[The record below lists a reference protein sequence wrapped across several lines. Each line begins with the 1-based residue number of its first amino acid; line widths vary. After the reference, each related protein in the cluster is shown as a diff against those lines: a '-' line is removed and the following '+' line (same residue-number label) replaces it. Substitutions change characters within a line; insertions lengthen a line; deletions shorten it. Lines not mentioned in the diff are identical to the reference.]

1 MSWER
6 VKLEQFLKNR
16 IGRYKPNDKAIL
28 GLKRIDK
35 IDFAGNIYLSE
46 KPSNTDMII
55 VKKGDLVISGIN
67 VEKGAM
73 NIYLGEDDVVATI
86 HYSSYE
92 FDENNI
98 DIEFLKWFLK
108 SVEFKKALK
117 EQVPGGIK
125 TEIKPKH
132 ILPLEVFIPTDIKE
146 QKNIV
151 RNLNRNSNSVND
163 ISSEL
168 TNQLNLIKQLRQSF
182 LREAMQGKL
191 VSNETKDGKTG
202 AELLAEIQAEKEK
215 LINEK
220 KLKNGKITKNSK
232 SILAFKI
239 PKNWIFTKFNN
250 LFFVTKLA
258 GFEYTDY
265 MRLEKNGEIPVI
277 RAQNVRN
284 LKIDKTNLLY
294 INKETSLF
302 LNRCALTKE
311 CLLITFIGAGIGD
324 VATFIE
330 NNRWHLAPNVAKA
343 EPFENCEKYYTL
355 KYFNY
360 FLISDYGKTE
370 IKKHIK
376 ATAQPSLSMETIRDI
391 DIPLPPLEIQE
402 RIVSKLDE
410 LMHFCDQLE
419 NSVKESQK
427 LNEQLLQQV
436 LREALQPKEKEVV
449 LPLVAE
455 GREEYKF
462 SKEPLKICDNGD
474 MTILA
479 GYIIKKLSTS
489 NPKDFGRVKLQ
500 KMLHLA
506 EYHCKLETELHY
518 KKNVAGPYAWEL
530 ENAIEPKLKTYRFFD
545 IKQDK
550 FSLYNKVTYTA
561 LANAK
566 ELDFLF
572 QKQFVEISANIN
584 SLLDKFNNK
593 TWEFCEM
600 ISTMYA
606 VWNNRILKNQNINK
620 EELKKDFLAWDE
632 KKIKYQDQ
640 LDYAI
645 EWMEKEN
652 LVPIGFGAYIEK

>member
-1 MSWER
+1 MSWEK

-16 IGRYKPNDKAIL
+16 KGRYKPNDKAIL

-46 KPSNTDMII
+46 KPSNTDMIL

-108 SVEFKKALK
+108 SIEFKNALK

-132 ILPLEVFIPTDIKE
+132 ILPLEVFIPIDIEE
-146 QKNIV
+146 QKSIV
-151 RNLNRNSNSVND
+151 KNLNRNNNSVNNV
-163 ISSEL
+163 SSEL

-182 LREAMQGKL
+182 LREAIQGKL
-191 VSNETKDGKTG
+191 VSNDTKDGKTG
-202 AELLAEIQAEKEK
+202 AELLAEIQTEKENLIKEKKIKKSKPLPPISEEEIPFEIPENLK
-215 LINEK
+215 LIRLGEIANIEK
-220 KLKNGKITKNSK
+220 GKIGIQKAIKGIYPLVVTSEERLSSNEYHFEGASVIVPLVSSTGHGHASMKRIHYQDGKYAVGN
-232 SILAFKI
+232 ILGVIQTYLPNF
-239 PKNWIFTKFNN
+239 FNTRFLFN
-250 LFFVTKLA
+250 YLDYYKEQFFVEKMKGAANVSLKLSSIQ
-258 GFEYTDY
+258 ETP
-265 MRLEKNGEIPVI
+265 IPVI
-277 RAQNVRN
+277 PISAQN
-284 LKIDKTNLLY
+284 
-294 INKETSLF
+294 
-302 LNRCALTKE
+302 
-311 CLLITFIGAGIGD
+311 
-324 VATFIE
+324 
-330 NNRWHLAPNVAKA
+330 
-343 EPFENCEKYYTL
+343 KY
-355 KYFNY
+355 
-360 FLISDYGKTE
+360 E
-370 IKKHIK
+370 
-376 ATAQPSLSMETIRDI
+376 
-391 DIPLPPLEIQE
+391 
-402 RIVSKLDE
+402 E
-410 LMHFCDQLE
+410 LMQYCDQLE
-419 NSVKESQK
+419 TSVKESQK

-436 LREALQPKEKEVV
+436 LREALQPKAKEVV

-455 GREEYKF
+455 DREEYNTAKK
-462 SKEPLKICDNGD
+462 SLKICDNGSI
-474 MTILA
+474 TILA

-500 KMLHLA
+500 KMLHLV
-506 EYHCKLETELHY
+506 EYQCRLETELHY
-518 KKNVAGPYAWEL
+518 KQKVAGPYAWEL
-530 ENAIEPKLKTYRFFD
+530 ENVIEPKLKTYRFFD

-550 FSLYNKVTYTA
+550 LSLNNKVTYTA

-572 QKQFVEISANIN
+572 QKQFAEISDSIN
-584 SLLDKFNNK
+584 SLLQKFNNK
-593 TWEFCEM
+593 SWEFCEM

-606 VWNNRILKNQNINK
+606 VWNNRIIKNQTINK

-640 LDYAI
+640 LDYVI
-645 EWMEKEN
+645 EWMKKED
-652 LVPIGFGAYIEK
+652 LVPIGFGKYIEK